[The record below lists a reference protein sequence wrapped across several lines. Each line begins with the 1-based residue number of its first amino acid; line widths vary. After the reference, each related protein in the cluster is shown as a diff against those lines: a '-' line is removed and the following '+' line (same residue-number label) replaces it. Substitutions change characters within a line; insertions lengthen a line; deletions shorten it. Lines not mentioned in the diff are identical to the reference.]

1 MPLFRHALGRTFH
14 GVRASV
20 PYPQVRVGDVIDDL
34 GQFAVV
40 TRTEMLPS
48 GEAGLLEAVC
58 ENGERRE
65 TAYPARARMGQVSR
79 VGQGCQPTP
88 QGLHDFLL
96 QHAQEIVSY

>member
-1 MPLFRHALGRTFH
+1 MFRHALGRTFR

-40 TRTEMLPS
+40 TRTEMLPG

-58 ENGERRE
+58 ENGQRYE
-65 TAYPARARMGQVSR
+65 TAYPVGSPMGRVSR
-79 VGQGCQPTP
+79 VGEGCQPTP
-88 QGLHDFLL
+88 QGLHEFLL
-96 QHAQEIVSY
+96 QHALEVTSY